1 MSRTRTFIAV
11 EVSDLV
17 RSRAADLISRLR
29 SSDVHVSWVA
39 PANMHITLKFLG
51 DQPDDAVAAIC
62 QAVRTG
68 AADVPAFDFQC
79 RSAGAFPSV
88 ERPRTLWLG
97 VEDGLAE
104 FRALQAAIDG
114 ALAKQRFS
122 KDRQLFRPHL
132 TLGRVR
138 SAGPSLQQL
147 ADVLRTLHDFD
158 GGTTE
163 VDEVTVFSSELTRSG
178 PTYEVLARAPLDAS

>member
-17 RSRAADLISRLR
+17 RSRAADLMSRLR
-29 SSDVHVSWVA
+29 SSDVKVSWVA

-68 AADVPAFDFQC
+68 AAGVPSFDFRC
-79 RSAGAFPSV
+79 RAAGAFPSV

-97 VEDGLAE
+97 VADGLAE
-104 FRALQAAIDG
+104 FQALHAAIDG

-122 KDRQLFRPHL
+122 KDRQQFRPHL

-138 SAGPSLQQL
+138 SAGPPLQQL
-147 ADVLRTLHDFD
+147 ANVLRTLHDFD

-178 PTYEVLARAPLDAS
+178 ATYEVLARAPLAAS

>member
-1 MSRTRTFIAV
+1 MSMTRTFIAV

-29 SSDVHVSWVA
+29 ASDVKVSWVA

-51 DQPDDAVAAIC
+51 DQPDEAVAAIC

-68 AADVPAFDFQC
+68 RPACRPSSSAARRPVP
-79 RSAGAFPSV
+79 FPASQ
-88 ERPRTLWLG
+88 RPRTLWLG
-97 VEDGLAE
+97 VTDGLAQ
-104 FRALQAAIDG
+104 FQALHAAIDG
-114 ALAKQRFS
+114 ALAKQRFP
-122 KDRQLFRPHL
+122 KDRQQFRPHL

-147 ADVLRTLHDFD
+147 AEALQTLHDFD
-158 GGTTE
+158 GGLTT
-163 VDEVTVFSSELTRSG
+163 VDEVTVFSSEL
-178 PTYEVLARAPLDAS
+178 